1 MRQTI
6 FEKKCAAHVFLIIMA
21 YALSAVAIALSFAR
35 RAYLF
40 VFGLSSFGV
49 VEWPGIQHFTVFRLL
64 APQKNHR

>member
-1 MRQTI
+1 MRQTK

-49 VEWPGIQHFTVFRLL
+49 VEWPGI
-64 APQKNHR
+64 